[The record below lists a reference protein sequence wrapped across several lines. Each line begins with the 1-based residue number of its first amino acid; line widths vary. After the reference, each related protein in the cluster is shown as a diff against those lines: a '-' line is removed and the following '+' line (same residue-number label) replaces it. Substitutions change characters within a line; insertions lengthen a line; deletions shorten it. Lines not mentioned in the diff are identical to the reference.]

1 MLHSHE
7 RQRTDAIT
15 QSHLYGPETPY
26 PNGAGKMRVELN
38 KKALFALASD
48 TRLEILRAMQP
59 MRRTVS
65 QLAEAL
71 GIDKAAVYRH
81 LQKLTE
87 GELVKRYDDHGFVY
101 YGLSWKTRDILN
113 PNDNTK
119 IVILL
124 ASSIVL
130 FMIAVAAVFAGLSP
144 TLGEPALGDFPL
156 PGEGGFGEQ
165 STGTLGEAPGPSEE
179 GSQPGVLLNT
189 VWMILA
195 LVAPVA
201 AIPLLY
207 ISWRGMRRPK
217 QREASPLSSGG
228 AE

>member
-1 MLHSHE
+1 
-7 RQRTDAIT
+7 
-15 QSHLYGPETPY
+15 
-26 PNGAGKMRVELN
+26 MRVELN

-130 FMIAVAAVFAGLSP
+130 FMVAVAAVFAGLSS

-156 PGEGGFGEQ
+156 SGEGGFRDQ
-165 STGTLGEAPGPSEE
+165 STGTLGDAPGPAEE
-179 GSQPGVLLNT
+179 DSQPGVLMNT

-207 ISWRGMRRPK
+207 MSWRGMRRPK
-217 QREASPLSSGG
+217 QREASPFSSGG